1 MAKVT
6 TFSRCFPKYHPRSGE
21 ATYFVEQILNQ
32 RGIDFKSKEY
42 LEQLFFLNQ
51 KNILNKKLTYE
62 DLICFQKSLNAWSD
76 GIKHHTIRNGFRYKQ
91 GEYFSPRV
99 WSKNPYNS
107 PQIIFLPLTIIEKTI
122 NIAMYATGEVMIN
135 NRFYCTIR
143 SGKWSLLSKNDGLDS
158 QDMRNWFLKMP
169 FKGQII
175 SWSTTINY

>member
-21 ATYFVEQILNQ
+21 PTYFVEQILNQ

-42 LEQLFFLNQ
+42 LQQLFFLNQ
-51 KNILNKKLTYE
+51 KKILDKKLTYE
-62 DLICFQKSLNAWSD
+62 DLIDFQKSLNPNCK
-76 GIKHHTIRNGFRYKQ
+76 GIKHHTARNRFRYKQ

-107 PQIIFLPLTIIEKTI
+107 PQIIFLPLILIEKAI
-122 NIAMYATGEVMIN
+122 NVAMYATCEVMIN
-135 NRFYCTIR
+135 NRFYCEIG
-143 SGKWSLLSKNDGLDS
+143 SEKWGLLSKNDGLS
-158 QDMRNWFLKMP
+158 SLDMQNWFLKMP

-175 SWSTTINY
+175 CWSDSINY